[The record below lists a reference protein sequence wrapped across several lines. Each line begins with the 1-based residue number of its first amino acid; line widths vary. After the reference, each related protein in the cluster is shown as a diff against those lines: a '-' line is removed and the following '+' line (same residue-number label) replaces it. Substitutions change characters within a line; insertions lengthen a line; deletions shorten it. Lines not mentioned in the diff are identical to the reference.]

1 MIEVHT
7 AVTMAAL
14 IGGSRSA
21 EDRHPEL
28 MSALSTPVLLSSI
41 PTEASCG
48 VFSNAFSFAAES
60 QSVSEGLRG
69 SSGISTK
76 EIIQNEKSVAQNGTK
91 SIRKKAFK
99 LSAVFFTIR
108 KRFKLLR
115 TSLYFLVFY
124 LLLWISVVR
133 YRLDFLVRKDQ
144 VAENFQLWVICIFT
158 NFRGDDSVWKAV
170 CGLKPRGNDS
180 ATGYVWIVGVMA
192 GHSLLFAYIFFPALK
207 GSYEHF
213 DKSFRRRY
221 RALMKRACVKKFVSY
236 MQCCWCYTMEN
247 EGGQNDVLVGQK
259 GINSIKVLSVPFLK
273 PETLKNLAV
282 PSTNS
287 NNMIN
292 TNTFQGCSIN
302 VSDNTKSYD
311 QNKSRVKVADQTD
324 LTVTADRL
332 KVSSYVSSIGGML
345 LKASSF
351 SSRGAAVSR
360 NLPSVNGMKN
370 VGDLDDTFLRQ
381 QSHTSEN
388 SENFIGDKSVSN
400 RFYEFD
406 INKSTGNQ
414 SDDVRNVIQ
423 VIKLEKSSSNVHK
436 DLGESVVDDDRNLTI
451 NSNTNINS
459 CNNSNNN
466 NINVNNDSDDDNN
479 NHSNNKN
486 KNKNSNDI
494 NQNNYNNSNDNN
506 SRDVNNNNSSKDI
519 NWSESSNNSLML
531 SSYAILRTYSDNNSN
546 NNNNDASSHTVEG
559 SNLCAATP
567 ISILNPITQSNSNF
581 ISNSNFL
588 DIATVLQK
596 TMKNNDSKTFDEQK
610 ICIQGNG
617 RKKFSSPSSFTSF
630 SIDNQQ
636 VKSDEIEA
644 IKELKKDVSFS
655 HNISSNI
662 IPSRPVDA
670 VRKKSPK
677 QLLSEK
683 TLTTNLDITTG
694 GEMSFTGNRLGSNYD
709 SKAVNVELNDLSVH
723 YSL

>member
-1 MIEVHT
+1 
-7 AVTMAAL
+7 MAAL
-14 IGGSRSA
+14 IGESRSA

-60 QSVSEGLRG
+60 QSVSEGLRD
-69 SSGISTK
+69 SSGIRTK
-76 EIIQNEKSVAQNGTK
+76 AIIQNEKSVAQNGTK
-91 SIRKKAFK
+91 SNRKKAFK

-221 RALMKRACVKKFVSY
+221 RALMERACVKKVVSY
-236 MQCCWCYTMEN
+236 MQCCWCNTMGN
-247 EGGQNDVLVGQK
+247 EGGQDDVLVGQK

-360 NLPSVNGMKN
+360 NLPSINGMKN
-370 VGDLDDTFLRQ
+370 VGDLDDNFLRQ

-400 RFYEFD
+400 RFHEFD
-406 INKSTGNQ
+406 ISKSTADQ

-423 VIKLEKSSSNVHK
+423 VIMKGEKSDNNVHK
-436 DLGESVVDDDRNLTI
+436 DLRGSFVDDDRNLNI
-451 NSNTNINS
+451 SSNTN
-459 CNNSNNN
+459 NNSNNNSDSN
-466 NINVNNDSDDDNN
+466 NINVNNDSNNDNN
-479 NHSNNKN
+479 NHSNNKYKN
-486 KNKNSNDI
+486 KNKNDI
-494 NQNNYNNSNDNN
+494 NQNNYNDSNND
-506 SRDVNNNNSSKDI
+506 SSDVNNNNSSNDI
-519 NWSESSNNSLML
+519 NRSESSNNSLIF
-531 SSYAILRTYSDNNSN
+531 SSYAILRTYSDNDSNNNNSN
-546 NNNNDASSHTVEG
+546 NNNNNDATSHTVEG

-567 ISILNPITQSNSNF
+567 ISISNPISQSNSNL
-581 ISNSNFL
+581 ISDSNFL

-596 TMKNNDSKTFDEQK
+596 SMKNDNSKTCDEQK
-610 ICIQGNG
+610 GSIQSNG

-630 SIDNQQ
+630 SLDNQQ
-636 VKSDEIEA
+636 IKSDEIVA

-655 HNISSNI
+655 DNVSSTI

-694 GEMSFTGNRLGSNYD
+694 GEMSFTRDRLGSNYD
-709 SKAVNVELNDLSVH
+709 SKAVNVELNDLSAH

>member
-1 MIEVHT
+1 
-7 AVTMAAL
+7 MAAL

-76 EIIQNEKSVAQNGTK
+76 EIIQNEKSAAQNGTK
-91 SIRKKAFK
+91 SSRKKAFK
-99 LSAVFFTIR
+99 LSSMFFTIR

-115 TSLYFLVFY
+115 TSLYFLAFY

-158 NFRGDDSVWKAV
+158 NYRGDDSVWKAV
-170 CGLKPRGNDS
+170 CGLKPKGNVS

-213 DKSFRRRY
+213 DKSFRRKY
-221 RALMKRACVKKFVSY
+221 RAFMKRACVKKAVSY
-236 MQCCWCYTMEN
+236 MQCYWCNTKN
-247 EGGQNDVLVGQK
+247 ERGQGDVLVGQK
-259 GINSIKVLSVPFLK
+259 GVNSIKVLSVPYLK
-273 PETLKNLAV
+273 PETFKNLTV

-311 QNKSRVKVADQTD
+311 QIKSHVKVADQTD

-332 KVSSYVSSIGGML
+332 KVSAYVSSIGGIL

-351 SSRGAAVSR
+351 SSRGTAVSR
-360 NLPSVNGMKN
+360 NIPSFNGLKN
-370 VGDLDDTFLRQ
+370 VGDLDDDTFLRQ

-400 RFYEFD
+400 RFHEFD
-406 INKSTGNQ
+406 INKSKGNQ
-414 SDDVRNVIQ
+414 SDVVRNVMQ
-423 VIKLEKSSSNVHK
+423 LNIKGEKSDNNVHK
-436 DLGESVVDDDRNLTI
+436 DLRENVVDDDKNLHI
-451 NSNTNINS
+451 SSNKNNKS
-459 CNNSNNN
+459 NNSGSDSN
-466 NINVNNDSDDDNN
+466 NINVNNG
-479 NHSNNKN
+479 SNNK
-486 KNKNSNDI
+486 SIDVS
-494 NQNNYNNSNDNN
+494 NNSSSNGNNNNDNN
-506 SRDVNNNNSSKDI
+506 I
-519 NWSESSNNSLML
+519 NRSESSNNNLIS
-531 SSYAILRTYSDNNSN
+531 SSYAILRTYSDNN
-546 NNNNDASSHTVEG
+546 NNDANSHTVEG
-559 SNLCAATP
+559 SNLCATTP
-567 ISILNPITQSNSNF
+567 ISTLNPISNPNP
-581 ISNSNFL
+581 NSIFNSSYL

-596 TMKNNDSKTFDEQK
+596 TMKTNNSTTSDEQK
-610 ICIQGNG
+610 GSSQGNS

-630 SIDNQQ
+630 SLDSQQ

-655 HNISSNI
+655 DNILSNI
-662 IPSRPVDA
+662 IPCRPVDA
-670 VRKKSPK
+670 LRKKSPK

-683 TLTTNLDITTG
+683 TLTTNLDTSTD
-694 GEMSFTGNRLGSNYD
+694 GELSYTRDRLGSNYD